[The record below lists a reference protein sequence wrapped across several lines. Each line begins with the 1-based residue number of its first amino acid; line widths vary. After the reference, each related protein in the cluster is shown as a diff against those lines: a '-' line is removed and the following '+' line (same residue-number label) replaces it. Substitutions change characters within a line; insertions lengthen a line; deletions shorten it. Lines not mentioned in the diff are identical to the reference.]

1 MAVLRSASTPLL
13 DVILSYKPQNEPF
26 FAQSVVSDARFAKV
40 SKWFQFLLCLC
51 TNKPCRFLCR
61 VPEGEKKESSG
72 QGPRP
77 LSLALLGSSPK
88 GRASGD
94 PCRLHLFAKASPFDR
109 LPPAGGR
116 CRHRRQKGER
126 GGTAI
131 AMTERASLLKIKA
144 PAAPP
149 PGLGAR
155 VGRAQML
162 SRADHLFSGRG
173 NRIRRVHQLFSQW
186 RVMLPPC
193 CWAAVRRL
201 FRSGSWSGRPSGPS
215 SGGVSV

>member
-1 MAVLRSASTPLL
+1 MSFYHINRKTNRSSHNLSFPMHDLQKFQNGFNFYCACAQINPAGFCAGCQKVKKRRVPGRVLALSAS
-13 DVILSYKPQNEPF
+13 
-26 FAQSVVSDARFAKV
+26 
-40 SKWFQFLLCLC
+40 LC
-51 TNKPCRFLCR
+51 
-61 VPEGEKKESSG
+61 SA
-72 QGPRP
+72 
-77 LSLALLGSSPK
+77 ALPK

>member
-1 MAVLRSASTPLL
+1 MHDLQKFQNGFNFYCACAQINPAGFCAGCQKVKKRRVPGRVLALSASLCSAALPKGEPLAIPADFISL
-13 DVILSYKPQNEPF
+13 
-26 FAQSVVSDARFAKV
+26 
-40 SKWFQFLLCLC
+40 
-51 TNKPCRFLCR
+51 
-61 VPEGEKKESSG
+61 
-72 QGPRP
+72 PRP
-77 LSLALLGSSPK
+77 LPLTDFPRPGQILPAP
-88 GRASGD
+88 GRNVTAGD
-94 PCRLHLFAKASPFDR
+94 KERN
-109 LPPAGGR
+109 R